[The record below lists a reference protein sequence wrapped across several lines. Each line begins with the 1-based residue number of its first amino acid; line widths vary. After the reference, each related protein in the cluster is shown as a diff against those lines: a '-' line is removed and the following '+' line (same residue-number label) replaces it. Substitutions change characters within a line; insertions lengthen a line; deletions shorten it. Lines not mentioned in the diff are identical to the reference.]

1 VRVVV
6 LFNQP
11 VLPREHPEADSEQ
24 WVATAVEDISGLLTA
39 TGYRVSQLAV
49 GRNLFALKSQLA
61 ACRPDVVF
69 NLFEGLADRPATEVA
84 VARLLERL
92 EVPFTGSPSQALR
105 LALNKH
111 LAKRRLR
118 AAGIPTPWSCVVS
131 KVPLRSADF
140 PWPVI
145 VKPAR
150 RDASEGID
158 QGSVVT
164 TPTALARRVAKLL
177 EQYGPPVLIE
187 QFLPG
192 REFTVALL
200 ETPELVPLPITEVQ
214 FTVSSAVPWPILS
227 YAAKWLPG
235 SPDYEATDMLKA
247 VPLPPALSRSLI
259 ALAKSAYRAVECR
272 DYARIDLRMTLAGEP
287 MILEVNANPDM
298 SPTACFAKALLAA
311 GLDRAELLAHFVR
324 QAAARAKHQNTI
336 IKHQTNS
343 KHKGIMT

>member
-11 VLPREHPEADSEQ
+11 VLPSDHPEFDSEE
-24 WVATAVEDISGLLTA
+24 WVRTAVEDISEHLAAGGFSVGQLGVGRNLRA
-39 TGYRVSQLAV
+39 LESQLAV
-49 GRNLFALKSQLA
+49 
-61 ACRPDVVF
+61 CRPDVVF
-69 NLFEGLADRPATEVA
+69 NLFEGLADRPETEFA
-84 VARLLERL
+84 VARLLEQL
-92 EVPFTGSPSQALR
+92 QIPFTGSPSQALR

-111 LAKRRLR
+111 LAKRRLH
-118 AAGIPTPWSCVVS
+118 AAGLPTPWFCVVRQPPPEGAA
-131 KVPLRSADF
+131 V

-164 TPTALARRVAKLL
+164 TPAALARRVAELL
-177 EQYGPPVLIE
+177 EHYGPPVLIE

-214 FTVSSAVPWPILS
+214 FTISAAIPWPILS
-227 YAAKWLPG
+227 YAAKWHPD
-235 SPDYEATDMLKA
+235 SPEYEAMDMLKG
-247 VPLPPALSRSLI
+247 VPLSPAISQSLVT
-259 ALAKSAYRAVECR
+259 LATQAYRVLGCR
-272 DYARIDLRMTLAGEP
+272 DYGRIDLRMTQSGEP

-298 SPTACFAKALLAA
+298 CPTACFARTLEAA
-311 GLDRAELLAHFVR
+311 GVDRARLMTDLVH
-324 QAAARAKHQNTI
+324 QAAARRRLIRTAPAAKLTDRVP
-336 IKHQTNS
+336 TA
-343 KHKGIMT
+343 